1 MTGNFFQKISEMNIK
16 LFIPPVFEVIYRKLM
31 SGSRTK
37 YKIGNFEIEMPPDF
51 ALPRYQKTN
60 RLYDRFLPVLVKNI
74 TPENKDRIII
84 DVGAN
89 IGDTV
94 IAMLQN
100 SDNPVICIEPSDYFF
115 PYLERNLKSLP
126 SSASSR
132 VKTIKKLIGT
142 GFISGT
148 LDHTD
153 GRTATLKVDES
164 HGVSTHVALDK
175 LIDDKSNVILL
186 KVDTDG
192 FDFDVINSAES
203 ILSDSNPL
211 LFWENEITEDFQLK
225 GFNKVYDLLHEK
237 GYKYVYIFDNY
248 GNLITESVGFDIL
261 KNINSYA
268 YSIRKHNCTT
278 TFYYT
283 DILAATEKYNLIAQN
298 AVNKFRKEW
307 INK

>member
-1 MTGNFFQKISEMNIK
+1 MNIK
-16 LFIPPVFEVIYRKLM
+16 LFIPPVFESIYRKLM
-31 SGSRTK
+31 SGSRSK
-37 YKIGNFEIEMPPDF
+37 YKIGNYEIEIPPDF
-51 ALPRYQKTN
+51 ALPRYQKAN

-74 TPENKDRIII
+74 DTENKNKIII

-94 IAMLQN
+94 IALLQN
-100 SDNPVICIEPSDYFF
+100 SDNPVICIEPSDFFF
-115 PYLERNLKSLP
+115 PYLERNLKAVP
-126 SSASSR
+126 SSVSSR
-132 VKTIKKLIGT
+132 VKTIKKLVGT
-142 GFISGT
+142 GLISGT

-164 HGVSTHVALDK
+164 QEVSTHVALDK
-175 LIDDKSNVILL
+175 LIDDKSDVILL

-192 FDFDVINSAES
+192 FDFDVINSAEG
-203 ILSDSNPL
+203 ILSESNPL
-211 LFWENEITEDFQLK
+211 LFWENEITEEFQLK
-225 GFNKVYDLLHEK
+225 GFNKVYELLRVK

-248 GNLITESVGFDIL
+248 GNLITESEGFDIL

-268 YSIRKHNCTT
+268 YSIRKHNCTA

-283 DILAATEKYNLIAQN
+283 DILAATEKYSLIAQN
-298 AVNKFRKEW
+298 AVKEYRKEW